1 MTRRDWV
8 STMAAGLGLSWLP
21 ACSTLSQ
28 ETAGPVAAVAPRE
41 ARPAPQGMPL
51 APADVQPAQVQVAA
65 DPVRVSPYNPIPRN
79 KVENTGS
86 QGEESSYPPAASS
99 KELIP
104 PPPTMEKAIAEANE
118 RRQRQ
123 VTQPAAAAAEPG
135 NKPVPDAP
143 LVWAMRCFLDKRP
156 VEAMEVLKRYDKTS
170 QDLLLC
176 MLPLAARLG
185 DAGLQKATPREM
197 SNTVSELNRVADT
210 LAPRAEL
217 VIDKMCFC
225 RFLDSD
231 KFGMFGVYEP
241 LEEDH
246 PFHAGE
252 RKRLYIELR
261 NFTNERVSNG
271 YQIRLKSH
279 MQIRDYRGA
288 IAWELGFPE
297 LRPDI
302 TKSPRHD
309 FCDQF
314 GFVVQPNKVPPG
326 RYTLWLRVTDLP
338 TGRTAARS
346 LDFLVVPAR
355 NLSE

>member
-1 MTRRDWV
+1 M
-8 STMAAGLGLSWLP
+8 
-21 ACSTLSQ
+21 
-28 ETAGPVAAVAPRE
+28 
-41 ARPAPQGMPL
+41 
-51 APADVQPAQVQVAA
+51 
-65 DPVRVSPYNPIPRN
+65 
-79 KVENTGS
+79 
-86 QGEESSYPPAASS
+86 
-99 KELIP
+99 
-104 PPPTMEKAIAEANE
+104 
-118 RRQRQ
+118 
-123 VTQPAAAAAEPG
+123 TQPAAAAAEPG

>member
-8 STMAAGLGLSWLP
+8 STMAAGFGLSLLP

-28 ETAGPVAAVAPRE
+28 ETPGPVSAMAPRE
-41 ARPAPQGMPL
+41 ARP
-51 APADVQPAQVQVAA
+51 VQPLPPVDAPPASVQVAA
-65 DPVRVSPYNPIPRN
+65 DPVRVSPYNPIPRS
-79 KVENTGS
+79 KVENTSS
-86 QGEESSYPPAASS
+86 QGEESSYPPAG
-99 KELIP
+99 KELLP
-104 PPPTMEKAIAEANE
+104 RPPTMPEALAEQH
-118 RRQRQ
+118 RRQQ
-123 VTQPAAAAAEPG
+123 VTVTQPAPAEP
-135 NKPVPDAP
+135 KSSPAPDPP

-156 VEAMEVLKRYDKTS
+156 VEAMEALKRYDKTS

-185 DAGLQKATPREM
+185 EGSLQRATPREM

-225 RFLDSD
+225 RFLKDSD

-246 PFHAGE
+246 PFYPGE

-297 LRPDI
+297 LRADI

-326 RYTLWLRVTDLP
+326 RYTLWLRVTDVP

>member
-1 MTRRDWV
+1 M
-8 STMAAGLGLSWLP
+8 
-21 ACSTLSQ
+21 
-28 ETAGPVAAVAPRE
+28 E
-41 ARPAPQGMPL
+41 A
-51 APADVQPAQVQVAA
+51 
-65 DPVRVSPYNPIPRN
+65 
-79 KVENTGS
+79 
-86 QGEESSYPPAASS
+86 
-99 KELIP
+99 
-104 PPPTMEKAIAEANE
+104 
-118 RRQRQ
+118 
-123 VTQPAAAAAEPG
+123 
-135 NKPVPDAP
+135 
-143 LVWAMRCFLDKRP
+143 
-156 VEAMEVLKRYDKTS
+156 LKRYDKTS

-185 DAGLQKATPREM
+185 EGSLQRATPREM

-225 RFLDSD
+225 RFLKDSD

-246 PFHAGE
+246 PFYPGE

-297 LRPDI
+297 LRADI

-326 RYTLWLRVTDLP
+326 RYTLWLRVTDVP

-355 NLSE
+355 NPSE

>member
-8 STMAAGLGLSWLP
+8 STMAAGFGLSLLP

-28 ETAGPVAAVAPRE
+28 ETAGPVAAAAPRE
-41 ARPAPQGMPL
+41 ARPAPQGRPL
-51 APADVQPAQVQVAA
+51 APADVQPAPVQVAA
-65 DPVRVSPYNPIPRN
+65 DPVRVSPYNPIPRS

-86 QGEESSYPPAASS
+86 QGEESSYPPVSS
-99 KELIP
+99 NELLP
-104 PPPTMEKAIAEANE
+104 QPRTLDQALDDQR
-118 RRQRQ
+118 RRQQ
-123 VTQPAAAAAEPG
+123 VTVTQPAPAEP
-135 NKPVPDAP
+135 KSSPAPDPP

-156 VEAMEVLKRYDKTS
+156 VEAMEALKRYDKTS

-185 DAGLQKATPREM
+185 EGSLQRATPREM

-225 RFLDSD
+225 RFLKDSD

-246 PFHAGE
+246 PFYPGE

-297 LRPDI
+297 LRADI

-326 RYTLWLRVTDLP
+326 RYTLWLRVTDVP

>member
-8 STMAAGLGLSWLP
+8 LRMAAGLGLSLLP

-28 ETAGPVAAVAPRE
+28 ETAGPVSTVAPRE
-41 ARPAPQGMPL
+41 ARQAPPAQPL
-51 APADVQPAQVQVAA
+51 PPADMQPEPVRVAA
-65 DPVRVSPYNPIPRN
+65 DPVRVSPYNPIPRS
-79 KVENTGS
+79 KAEITGS
-86 QGEESSYPPAASS
+86 QGEESSYPPVG
-99 KELIP
+99 KELLP
-104 PPPTMEKAIAEANE
+104 LPPTMPEALAAE
-118 RRQRQ
+118 RSRQQ
-123 VTQPAAAAAEPG
+123 VTVMQPTLAPAEPG
-135 NKPVPDAP
+135 NKPAPDPP
-143 LVWAMRCFLDKRP
+143 LVWAMRCFMDKRP
-156 VEAMEVLKRYDKTS
+156 VEAMEALKRYDKTS

-176 MLPLAARLG
+176 MLPLAARLSEG
-185 DAGLQKATPREM
+185 GLQKATPRDM
-197 SNTVSELNRVADT
+197 SNIVSELNRVADT

-279 MQIRDYRGA
+279 MEIRDYAGS

-314 GFVVQPNKVPPG
+314 GFVVPPNKVPPG

-355 NLSE
+355 NAGE

>member
-41 ARPAPQGMPL
+41 ARPAPQGRPL
-51 APADVQPAQVQVAA
+51 APADVQPAPVEVAA

-79 KVENTGS
+79 KGENTSS
-86 QGEESSYPPAASS
+86 QGEESSYPSVSS
-99 KELIP
+99 KELLP
-104 PPPTMEKAIAEANE
+104 QPRTLDQALDDQR
-118 RRQRQ
+118 RRQQ
-123 VTQPAAAAAEPG
+123 VTVIQPAAAAAEPG
-135 NKPVPDAP
+135 NKPVPDPP

-156 VEAMEVLKRYDKTS
+156 VEAMEALKRYDKTS

-185 DAGLQKATPREM
+185 EGGLQKATPREM

-225 RFLDSD
+225 RFLNSD

-246 PFHAGE
+246 PFYAGE

-279 MQIRDYRGA
+279 MEIRDYRGV

-297 LRPDI
+297 LCPDS

-314 GFVVQPNKVPPG
+314 GFVVPPNKVPPG
-326 RYTLWLRVTDLP
+326 RYTLWLRVTDVP

-355 NLSE
+355 NLGE